1 MDTFCTMHVDAGVL
15 LPALGSRSGGPRERP
30 PETEG
35 SGCVL
40 SSRDN
45 SEQEY
50 LLALSAHY
58 EVEHYEDSYDV
69 MGECRGS
76 DYH

>member
-1 MDTFCTMHVDAGVL
+1 MSTFCTLHVNAVVL
-15 LPALGSRSGGPRERP
+15 LPTLGSRSGGPRERLL
-30 PETEG
+30 ETEG
-35 SGCVL
+35 LGAAGCLL

-58 EVEHYEDSYDV
+58 EVEHYEDCYDI
-69 MGECRGS
+69 MG
-76 DYH
+76 

>member
-1 MDTFCTMHVDAGVL
+1 MHVNAVVL
-15 LPALGSRSGGPRERP
+15 LPTLDCRSGGPRERLL
-30 PETEG
+30 ETG
-35 SGCVL
+35 GLGAAGCVL

-58 EVEHYEDSYDV
+58 EVEHYEDCYDI
-69 MGECRGS
+69 MG
-76 DYH
+76 